1 MTLHVITNFAASGGA
16 ETMLAR
22 LLSVSPE
29 PKTVVSLIE
38 SSERNR
44 SLAAAAGS
52 VSPPVTFI
60 DLGARHARQLPGAV
74 IRLAR
79 LIREQEPQT
88 VMCWM
93 YHGMIVGTL
102 AARIARR
109 PVRLLWNVRQALDDP
124 RALTRSTRAAVT
136 IARWLSPHSAAI
148 VYNSERARAQHRSFG
163 FCAKR
168 DLVIPNGVLLPGPR
182 QELPQAARRFGI
194 AARFHPQKD
203 FDTFF
208 AAAAQALQTR
218 PDLRFIAAGRGLD
231 PSNPEVVSMID
242 RHGMPWDRIELRGEL
257 RQMEPFY
264 REIDALVLSSRTEGF
279 PNVVAEAMSYGRP
292 VAATAVG
299 DTASIIGEAGLVVAP
314 RRPDLLAGAIC
325 DLASLSAQEI
335 SEMGRMAR
343 ARIEARF
350 SLAEVAAS
358 YEALL
363 RGPEIPPRP
372 GTGSGRLMEEGT

>member
-22 LLSVSPE
+22 LLSVSSQPQ
-29 PKTVVSLIE
+29 TVVSLIE

-44 SLAAAAGS
+44 SLAEHPEPIA
-52 VSPPVTFI
+52 PPVNYI
-60 DLGARHARQLPGAV
+60 DLHARHALQLPGAV
-74 IRLAR
+74 MRLAR

-109 PVRLLWNVRQALDDP
+109 PVRLMWNVRQALDDP
-124 RALTRSTRAAVT
+124 DSLTHSTRTA
-136 IARWLSPHSAAI
+136 IRMARWLSPHSTAI
-148 VYNSERARAQHRSFG
+148 VYNSERARMQHRAFG
-163 FCAKR
+163 FCADR
-168 DLVIPNGVLLPGPR
+168 DLVIPNGVALPGAQP
-182 QELPQAARRFGI
+182 EVPQAARRFGI

-208 AAAAQALQTR
+208 AAAAQALRTR
-218 PDLRFIAAGRGLD
+218 PDLRFIAVGRGLD
-231 PSNPEVVSMID
+231 ASNAEVADMIQ
-242 RHGMPWDRIELRGEL
+242 RHGMPEDRIDLRGEQ
-257 RQMEPFY
+257 REMEPFY

-299 DTASIIGEAGLVVAP
+299 DTASIIGEAGVVVAP

-325 DLASLSAQEI
+325 DLAGRSAQEI
-335 SEMGRMAR
+335 AEMGRAAR

-350 SLAEVAAS
+350 SLAKVAAS
-358 YEALL
+358 YDALL
-363 RGPEIPPRP
+363 REP
-372 GTGSGRLMEEGT
+372 GRAR